1 MKRRKWNLALI
12 LVLIVLLLAGCGSS
26 MSASPAAGSAA
37 AGTDT
42 ASYGGGT
49 KTSYSTVQD
58 ESQSR
63 GEESSTQPENGT
75 KLIRTAQLQME
86 TTDFDGVTSSLNEL
100 VSKSKGYFE
109 STSIQNAGG
118 GYRTAA
124 YTVRVPAENLD
135 AFLSGAG
142 QLCHMLSQ
150 SSNAQDVSENYYD
163 TQGRLKTQQTKLERL
178 QTLLAKAEKME
189 DIITLESAISDT
201 EQTID
206 DLSGTLQHYDSQVND
221 STVTISLNEVYK
233 LSNVEEPTVGF
244 FGRVGIAFAS
254 GWKNFTSALESIA
267 IFFAYGWPWILLLAA
282 AAAAVIR
289 IESGIRKKK
298 AGPAAPS
305 EKTGESAEK

>member
-1 MKRRKWNLALI
+1 MKRQKWNFALT
-12 LVLIVLLLAGCGSS
+12 LVLIILLLAGCGASVSS
-26 MSASPAAGSAA
+26 APSAA
-37 AGTDT
+37 TSAAEAGTAGYD
-42 ASYGGGT
+42 GGT
-49 KTSYSTVQD
+49 KTSYTTVQD
-58 ESQSR
+58 QVQAQE
-63 GEESSTQPENGT
+63 GENFAQPENSA
-75 KLIRTAQLQME
+75 KLIRTAQLRLE

-109 STSIQNAGG
+109 STSVQDAGG
-118 GYRTAA
+118 GYRTSS
-124 YTVRVPAENLD
+124 YTVRIPAENLD

-142 QLCHMLSQ
+142 KLCHVLSQ

-178 QTLLAKAEKME
+178 QALLAKAEKME

-221 STVTISLNEVYK
+221 STVTISLDEVYK
-233 LSNVEEPTVGF
+233 LSNVEEPTIGF
-244 FGRVGIAFAS
+244 FGRVGTAFAS

-289 IESGIRKKK
+289 IRVGTRKRKSDS
-298 AGPAAPS
+298 ASPT
-305 EKTGESAEK
+305 EKTGEKPGK